1 MRKTV
6 SLCGLACLLA
16 FGADAAPAAPDQDLA
31 AFANG
36 GLIEHVSSDYGG
48 SWRGIFLL
56 DENANTGW
64 ATEKGA
70 KGPFEI
76 VLSLPEKSEIHAVVF
91 DTQHIDGD
99 RRFAKDVEVSISDTS
114 ATDGFKPLASVTLK

>member
-1 MRKTV
+1 MRKV
-6 SLCGLACLLA
+6 VALFGLMSVLA
-16 FGADAAPAAPDQDLA
+16 FGANAAPTAPDQDLA

-36 GLIEHVSSDYGG
+36 GLIEHASSEYGG

-64 ATEKGA
+64 ASEKGA

-76 VLSLPEKSEIHAVVF
+76 VLSLPEKSEIHAIAF
-91 DTQHIDGD
+91 DTALVENPG
-99 RRFAKDVEVSISDTS
+99 RSAKAV
-114 ATDGFKPLASVTLK
+114 